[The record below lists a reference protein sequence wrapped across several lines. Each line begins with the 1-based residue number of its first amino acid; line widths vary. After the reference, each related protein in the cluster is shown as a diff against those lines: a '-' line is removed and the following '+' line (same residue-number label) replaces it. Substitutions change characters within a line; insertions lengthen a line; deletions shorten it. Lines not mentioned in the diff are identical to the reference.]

1 MRVTLLASAAFARP
15 TLDALLTE
23 GHEVSLGTQPSRPA
37 GRGRGLRPTD
47 MGAHAESLGLKAVE
61 LEDVN
66 DPDGLAWLTST
77 HPDLVVVVAFGQ
89 KLGPAVRAAAP
100 WGCINIHP
108 SLLPRWRG
116 AAPVQAAVMAG
127 DERTGVCIIDV
138 VERMDAGDVLAMSTT
153 PVGQKTAGDLL
164 DELSTE
170 GARLL
175 VRTIDQMASGE
186 ITRVVQDETAVT
198 RAKKLVKDDG
208 RVRWEQE
215 NREVDHRIR
224 AVTPSPGAFALLED
238 GSALRILAG
247 EPVPC
252 PRGSLPG
259 EIIQTGP
266 EGIHVACGRG
276 AYLISR
282 LQRAGGKPLD
292 ADAFLRGFAL
302 AEGARLGP

>member
-1 MRVTLLASAAFARP
+1 MRVTLLGSAAFACP

-23 GHEVSLGTQPSRPA
+23 GHEVVVGTQPSRPA
-37 GRGRGLRPTD
+37 GRGRGLRPTELRL
-47 MGAHAESLGLKAVE
+47 HAEGLGLDAHE
-61 LEDVN
+61 LEDIN
-66 DPDGLAWLTST
+66 DPEGLAWLTAA
-77 HPDLVVVVAFGQ
+77 HPDLLVVVAFGQ
-89 KLGPAVRAAAP
+89 KLGPAVRAVAP

-138 VERMDAGDVLAMSTT
+138 VERMDAGDILSMSTT
-153 PVGQKTAGDLL
+153 AVGRKTTGELL
-164 DELSTE
+164 EELSVE

-175 VRTIDQMASGE
+175 VKTIDQMASGE
-186 ITRVVQDETAVT
+186 LTRVAQDESKVT
-198 RAKKLVKDDG
+198 RAKKLVRDDG
-208 RVRWEQE
+208 RVRWEQDH
-215 NREVDHRIR
+215 REVDQRIR
-224 AVTPSPGAFALLED
+224 AVTPTPGAFALLED
-238 GSALRILAG
+238 GSRLRILAG

-252 PRGSLPG
+252 ARGPLPG

-282 LQRAGGKPLD
+282 LQRAGGNPLD
-292 ADAFLRGFAL
+292 ADAFLRGFTL
-302 AEGARLGP
+302 AEGSRLGP

>member
-15 TLDALLTE
+15 SLDALLSE
-23 GHEVSLGTQPSRPA
+23 GHEVSLGTQPPRRA
-37 GRGRGLRPTD
+37 GRGREMRPTE
-47 MGAHAESLGLKAVE
+47 MGSHAQALGLDVVE
-61 LEDVN
+61 FEDVN
-66 DPDGLAWLTST
+66 DPDGIAWLTST

-89 KLGPAVRAAAP
+89 KLGPTVRAAAP

-127 DERTGVCIIDV
+127 DENTGVCIIDV

-153 PVGQKTAGDLL
+153 AVGRKTTGALL
-164 DELSTE
+164 DELAVE

-175 VRTIDQMASGE
+175 VRSIDQMASGE
-186 ITRVVQDETAVT
+186 VTRITQDESAVT
-198 RAKKLVKDDG
+198 RAKKLVRDDG

-215 NREVDHRIR
+215 NREVDRRIR
-224 AVTPSPGAFALLED
+224 AVTPTPGAFAMLED
-238 GSALRILAG
+238 GSSLHILAG

-252 PRGSLPG
+252 ARGPLPG
-259 EIIQTGP
+259 EIIQAGP
-266 EGIHVACGRG
+266 EGIHVACGHG

-282 LQRAGGKPLD
+282 LQREGGKPLD
-292 ADAFLRGFAL
+292 ADAFLRGFSL
-302 AEGARLGP
+302 AEGTRFGP